1 MKPYQRGD
9 VVSSKGWK
17 CLPMWLS
24 LGGGDLQPS
33 MVECEQV
40 RVIDVTDDWKYLC
53 TLPVEIMR
61 RVDTA
66 LRNAFFYGGV

>member
-1 MKPYQRGD
+1 
-9 VVSSKGWK
+9 
-17 CLPMWLS
+17 MWLS